1 MFLRHEG
8 FLGALGAFMS
18 YERHSLGDL
27 MVNQSV
33 QIPVEASSST
43 DTNYNPLERDL
54 NETESMQ
61 CSVYQAQ
68 NQLKLP
74 FCVLWCLKEICWY
87 HWVDLQVEEV
97 HSQCNIVKTSQD
109 QQFLQKDVS
118 TCSIKVSV
126 KKFRERCQSNAC
138 YFA

>member
-1 MFLRHEG
+1 LFGDIILLPVHIFSLHIILFYFILFGRSKGEAKAMFLRHEG

-33 QIPVEASSST
+33 QIPVDASSST

-61 CSVYQAQ
+61 CSVYQA
-68 NQLKLP
+68 
-74 FCVLWCLKEICWY
+74 
-87 HWVDLQVEEV
+87 
-97 HSQCNIVKTSQD
+97 
-109 QQFLQKDVS
+109 
-118 TCSIKVSV
+118 
-126 KKFRERCQSNAC
+126 
-138 YFA
+138 

>member
-61 CSVYQAQ
+61 CSVYQA
-68 NQLKLP
+68 
-74 FCVLWCLKEICWY
+74 
-87 HWVDLQVEEV
+87 
-97 HSQCNIVKTSQD
+97 
-109 QQFLQKDVS
+109 
-118 TCSIKVSV
+118 
-126 KKFRERCQSNAC
+126 
-138 YFA
+138 